1 MYFGGSVISS
11 VDYHGRIALA
21 IFLSQCPL
29 RCPYCQN
36 GELLED
42 KSEKSLEEVFNLI
55 DDSNDF
61 IDAVVISGGEP
72 LVQARDVLEIF
83 KYSKKLGLETKLD
96 TSGVYPEKLEPLLDW
111 IDYLALDI
119 KVPFDRY
126 KDVIGADIG
135 LDVKKSM
142 EMAYNK
148 DDLILEC
155 RTTYVPKL
163 MSLVDLEAISK
174 IVQCDIFTL
183 QQFRNRNVLDKHL
196 YKIDSPNPIDMRE
209 FAQFLKKYHLNNI
222 EVQLKTAEFGDEII
236 E

>member
-11 VDYHGRIALA
+11 VDFHGRIALA

-42 KSEKSLEEVFNLI
+42 KSEKSLEEVFKLI
-55 DDSNDF
+55 DDSFDF

-72 LVQARDVLEIF
+72 LVQSKDVLEIL
-83 KYSKKLGLETKLD
+83 KYTKKLNLETKLD

-119 KVPFDRY
+119 KAPFDRY
-126 KDVIGADIG
+126 NEIIGSDVGS
-135 LDVKKSM
+135 DVKKSM

-148 DDLILEC
+148 EGLQLEC

-183 QQFRNRNVLDKHL
+183 QQFRNRNVLDQSL
-196 YKIDSPNPIDMRE
+196 SKINSPNPIDMRE
-209 FAQFLKKYHLNNI
+209 FAEFIKKYNLPDI

>member
-55 DDSNDF
+55 DDSKDF

-72 LVQARDVLEIF
+72 LVQSSDVLEIF
-83 KYSKKLGLETKLD
+83 KYSKKSGLETKLD

-119 KVPFDRY
+119 KAPFDRY

-142 EMAYNK
+142 EMAYGK

-183 QQFRNRNVLDKHL
+183 QQFRNRNVLDKSL
-196 YKIDSPNPIDMRE
+196 YNIDSPNPIDMRE

>member
-55 DDSNDF
+55 DDSKDF

-72 LVQARDVLEIF
+72 LVQSSDVLEIF
-83 KYSKKLGLETKLD
+83 KYSKNLDLETKLD

-119 KVPFDRY
+119 KAPFDRY
-126 KDVIGADIG
+126 KEVIGADIG

-142 EMAYNK
+142 EMAYEK

-163 MSLVDLEAISK
+163 MSLVDLGAISK

-183 QQFRNRNVLDKHL
+183 QQFRNRNVLDKSL
-196 YKIDSPNPIDMRE
+196 YNIDSPNPIDMRE

>member
-36 GELLED
+36 GELLAD

-55 DDSNDF
+55 DDSKDF

-72 LVQARDVLEIF
+72 LVQYSDVLEIF

-119 KVPFDRY
+119 KAPFDRY
-126 KDVIGADIG
+126 KELIGADIG

-142 EMAYNK
+142 EMAYEK
-148 DDLILEC
+148 DNLILEC

-174 IVQCDIFTL
+174 IIQCDIFTL
-183 QQFRNRNVLDKHL
+183 QQFRNRNVLDKSL
-196 YKIDSPNPIDMRE
+196 YNIDSPNPIDMRE